1 MTIIY
6 VKPFS
11 SNTGTS
17 RTDGRTDRR
26 TDRQTDRFAISI
38 SRVSVLTRDHPDT
51 TIIARFSKVNSLD
64 ISLIFIDR
72 LTYHL
77 REDSRWMVTDATKCD
92 HSFSLL
98 LISFRPIISS
108 FSQNYLQTTSSY
120 NSVFPPSPLYLI
132 SSLINQ
138 RLVALSVSLTLT
150 LLLTTRDQIFSTW
163 SLVLDQFCFCYI
175 SGA

>member
-1 MTIIY
+1 M
-6 VKPFS
+6 
-11 SNTGTS
+11 
-17 RTDGRTDRR
+17 
-26 TDRQTDRFAISI
+26 
-38 SRVSVLTRDHPDT
+38 LTRDHPDT

-120 NSVFPPSPLYLI
+120 NNSVFPPSPLYLI

-150 LLLTTRDQIFSTW
+150 LLLTTRDQIFSTVTVVRI
-163 SLVLDQFCFCYI
+163 VLRVLG
-175 SGA
+175 S